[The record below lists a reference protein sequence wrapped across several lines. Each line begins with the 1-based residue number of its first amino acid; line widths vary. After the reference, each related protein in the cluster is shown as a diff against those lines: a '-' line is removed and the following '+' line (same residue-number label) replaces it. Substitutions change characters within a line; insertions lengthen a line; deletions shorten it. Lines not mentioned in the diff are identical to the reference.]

1 MITYQDIEDAIM
13 GVVQEKLSYVK
24 TTYDKLY
31 TWQPVTTTLKYN
43 GLVWEEVAAPG
54 NSAWRYYGNPN
65 DKYVFDP
72 SKKSGLI
79 FGMPKPELRIGDMWM
94 ETK

>member
-1 MITYQDIEDAIM
+1 MVTYQDIEEAIM
-13 GVVQEKLSYVK
+13 GAVQEKLSYVK

-31 TWQPVTTTLKYN
+31 TWQPVHTILKYN

-72 SKKSGLI
+72 SKKNRLT
-79 FGMPKPELRIGDMWM
+79 FGMPKPELRIGDMWI